1 MSRII
6 EVADTVIKQP
16 ELLPKAVE
24 FLNNLGNYAV
34 VECKLEQD
42 ADGNVKGGFFH
53 LATGESRYGKGHVFL
68 RYHGKRGDQAPSYNS
83 DGTLNGHFTLMAD
96 EDWEENKRLGNLISD
111 HYNAQVVK
119 KLFEEQGHQVEF
131 TVGEDGA
138 IAVDAYEQAGVAPC
152 CW

>member
-24 FLNNLGNYAV
+24 FLNDLGNYGV

-42 ADGNVKGGFFH
+42 QDGHIKGGFFH

-68 RYHGKRGDQAPSYNS
+68 RYHGSSEGHTNMYNA
-83 DGTLNGHFTLMAD
+83 DGSLNGHFSLMAD

-111 HYNAQVVK
+111 HYSAQVVK
-119 KLFEEQGHQVEF
+119 KLFEDQGHEVEF
-131 TVGEDGA
+131 SVGADGA
-138 IAVDAYEQAGVAPC
+138 ITVDAYEQEGVAAC
-152 CW
+152 SY